1 MKNIVVVGGGTA
13 GWLTAL
19 AAKKRYPNHSVT
31 VIESTKIGI
40 LGAGEGSTPNL
51 VPFLTSLGISMS
63 DLIKKTNSTIKIAIK
78 FDNFNSEN
86 KSYYHG
92 FAVNRLNP
100 KTKNILLKNKTSNNT
115 PILDLICMAEGLP
128 QDQYKTSSMAL
139 NLNKLPFVSKN
150 ESPKTLSDFDLYN
163 LYSFHF
169 DARAMAKYLSEL
181 AISRGV
187 IHLDGII
194 QDFTQDVTGNIVE
207 IKIKDGLHIAS
218 DFVFDCS
225 GFARLINK
233 NVFDT
238 KWKSFSENLPA
249 KKAVPFFLDIDKDN
263 IPGYTEST
271 AMDYGWM
278 WKIPLQH
285 RYGCGY
291 VFDSDYITED
301 EAKIEIEKKLGH
313 EIQSPKTFNFDP
325 GHYETIW
332 NKNTVAIGL
341 SSGFVEPLEATSIMQ
356 SVKILE
362 ILFRLDYDIFKND
375 KKHTKIVNEQYS
387 ADCEEI
393 RDFLYMHYMT
403 DKTNTN
409 FWKHFTTNNKM
420 PEGLK
425 EKIEKLNRFEYKVN
439 QDLSFDPISYY
450 IVMNGNNTIDKESLK
465 NIYDKYSSDK
475 KEIELIN
482 KKKTV
487 LSNYFIDHSDFI
499 RKMGGFNE

>member
-1 MKNIVVVGGGTA
+1 MKNIVIIGGGTA

-19 AAKKRYPNHSVT
+19 AAQKRYPEHKVN

-51 VPFLTSLGISMS
+51 IPFLSSLGISVL
-63 DLIKKTNSTIKIAIK
+63 DLIQKTNSTMKLAIK
-78 FDNFNSEN
+78 FDNFNSEK

-92 FAVNRLNP
+92 FAINRFNL
-100 KTKNILLKNKTSNNT
+100 KTKDIILKNKTSNNT
-115 PILDLICMAEGLP
+115 PILDLVCMAEGLP

-150 ESPKTLSDFDLYN
+150 ESPKNISDFDIYN
-163 LYSFHF
+163 LYSLHF

-187 IHLDGII
+187 IHIDGII
-194 QDFTQDVTGNIVE
+194 KDFAQDINGNVVE
-207 IKIKDGLHIAS
+207 IKIEDGLDIKS

-225 GFARLINK
+225 GFARIINK
-233 NVFDT
+233 NIFNT

-249 KKAVPFFLDIDKDN
+249 KKAVPFFLDIDKEN
-263 IPGYTEST
+263 IPAYTESI
-271 AMDYGWM
+271 AMEYGWM

-362 ILFRLDYDIFKND
+362 IVFRADYNIFKND
-375 KKHTKIVNEQYS
+375 KEHIKIVNEQYT

-403 DKTNTN
+403 DKTNN
-409 FWKHFTTNNKM
+409 DFWKQFTTNNKM

-425 EKIEKLNRFEYKVN
+425 EKIEELNRFEYKVN

-450 IVMNGNNTIDKESLK
+450 IIMNGNNTIDKESLK
-465 NIYDKYSSDK
+465 TIKSLYSSEK
-475 KEIELIN
+475 KSIELIN

-499 RKMGGFNE
+499 RKMGGFSE

>member
-1 MKNIVVVGGGTA
+1 LKNIVVLGGGTA

-19 AAKKRYPNHSVT
+19 AAQKRYPEHSVI

-51 VPFLTSLGISMS
+51 IPFLSSLGISIL
-63 DLIKKTNSTIKIAIK
+63 DLIKKTNSTIKLAIK
-78 FDNFNSEN
+78 FNNFNSEN
-86 KSYYHG
+86 KNYYHG
-92 FAVNRLNP
+92 FAVNRFNL
-100 KTKNILLKNKTSNNT
+100 KTKEILLKNKTNNNT
-115 PILDLICMAEGLP
+115 PILDLLCMADDLP

-139 NLNKLPFVSKN
+139 NLNRLPFVSKN
-150 ESPKTLSDFDLYN
+150 ESPKDISDFDIYN
-163 LYSFHF
+163 LYSLHF

-187 IHLDGII
+187 IHIDGII
-194 QDFTQDVTGNIVE
+194 QDFVQDVNGDIVK
-207 IKIKDGLHIAS
+207 IKIENAADLQS
-218 DFVFDCS
+218 DFIFDCS

-233 NVFDT
+233 NVFNT

-249 KKAVPFFLDIDKDN
+249 KKAIPFFLDIDKDN
-263 IPGYTEST
+263 IPAYTEST

-301 EAKIEIEKKLGH
+301 EAKKEIEKKLGH

-325 GHYETIW
+325 GHYDTIW

-362 ILFRLDYDIFKND
+362 IVFRKDFDIFKNNEEQ
-375 KKHTKIVNEQYS
+375 TKIVNEQYS
-387 ADCEEI
+387 NDCEEI

-403 DKTNTN
+403 DKTNTD
-409 FWKHFTTNNKM
+409 FWKHFTSNNKM
-420 PEGLK
+420 PDGLK
-425 EKIEKLNRFEYKVN
+425 EKIEKLNKFEYKVN
-439 QDLSFDPISYY
+439 EDLSFDPISYY
-450 IVMNGNNTIDKESLK
+450 IIMNGNGTIDKESLK
-465 NIYDKYSSDK
+465 TIKKLYSSEQ

-487 LSNYFIDHSDFI
+487 LSNYFIDHSEFI
-499 RKMGGFNE
+499 RKMGGFSE